1 MHMTNAF
8 HLAVKLLIAFAIG
21 CFGVVNAKMQVA
33 YIDIEKN
40 EKISMSH
47 HEMMQTH
54 CMDPDDGF
62 EKNIKKPHQHKIGCI
77 DCQILHCQNT
87 NYAFA
92 DHKAVV
98 NPLFANETLIQ
109 PPSLE
114 YHSVPLSGYLQEIL
128 RPPRV

>member
-1 MHMTNAF
+1 MHMTNVF

-54 CMDPDDGF
+54 CMDSDDGF
-62 EKNIKKPHQHKIGCI
+62 EKNPKQSHQHKIGCI
-77 DCQILHCQNT
+77 DCQILHCQNI

-92 DHKAVV
+92 NHKAVV
-98 NPLFANETLIQ
+98 NPLFANETLIE
-109 PPSLE
+109 PPSLD

>member
-1 MHMTNAF
+1 MHMTNVF

-40 EKISMSH
+40 EEISMSH

-54 CMDPDDGF
+54 CMDSDDGF
-62 EKNIKKPHQHKIGCI
+62 EKNPKQSHQHKIGCI
-77 DCQILHCQNT
+77 DCQILHCQNI
-87 NYAFA
+87 NYVFA

-98 NPLFANETLIQ
+98 NPLFANETLIE
-109 PPSLE
+109 PPSLD
-114 YHSVPLSGYLQEIL
+114 YHSVPLSGHLQEIL